1 LPGIFCTAS
10 WWISEGKDNLD
21 EGSLSSLGLIV
32 LLIGLHGGIALAYA
46 ALTNSRDSELRSQVE
61 ARGGASPRLHITYQ
75 LSLMLLQ
82 FAIAAVSV
90 IGIGQTLVAQS
101 ATLAPLVI
109 YILVLLPTA
118 LITLILGYFVPDA
131 IGSARSLKLAAPSS
145 MFLRLLIFVM
155 QPITVVIIALSK
167 WMSFGSGTMVNVFTE
182 EEIMTLL
189 DAGEK
194 EGTIENE
201 EKEMIYSVLQLDETI
216 AREVMI
222 PRIDIAALDIHTPL
236 HEALKVFLESGHSRV
251 PVYEESID
259 NIVGLLYA
267 KDLLTCWAEGVT
279 DKPIRD
285 MLRKAFFVPETK
297 RADLLLKELQTG
309 KIHLAVVV
317 DEYGGTAGL
326 VTIEDLLEEIVGDI
340 QDEYDL
346 DEEADYIQH
355 GPNEYMMDAS
365 INLDDVN
372 DLLDIE
378 LPTEDSDTLGGY
390 IFSQLGRVPSVGE
403 TIESGNIVM
412 RVDALEGR
420 RIRKV
425 YVARTPSPSE
435 ERPAPATGDNPS
447 AQPQTAAGTH

>member
-1 LPGIFCTAS
+1 M
-10 WWISEGKDNLD
+10 
-21 EGSLSSLGLIV
+21 
-32 LLIGLHGGIALAYA
+32 LLIGLHGVIALTYA
-46 ALTNSRDSELRSQVE
+46 ALTNSRDSLLRSQVE
-61 ARGGASPRLHITYQ
+61 AGAGASPRLHITYQ
-75 LSLMLLQ
+75 LSLVFIQ
-82 FAIAAVSV
+82 FTIAAVSV
-90 IGIGQTLVAQS
+90 TGLGQALVAQP
-101 ATLAPLVI
+101 ATTLSPMLI
-109 YILVLLPTA
+109 YVLVLFPTA

-131 IGSARSLKLAAPSS
+131 IGSARSDKLAAPS
-145 MFLRLLIFVM
+145 MLILRLLIFIM
-155 QPITVVIIALSK
+155 QPVTVFIIALSK

-216 AREVMI
+216 AREVMV
-222 PRIDIAALDIHTPL
+222 PRIDIAALEIHTPL
-236 HEALKVFLESGHSRV
+236 SEALKTFLESGHSRV
-251 PVYEESID
+251 PVFEETID

-279 DKPIRD
+279 DKPIRE

-326 VTIEDLLEEIVGDI
+326 VTIEDLIEEIVGDI

-346 DEEADYIQH
+346 DEEADYIQQ
-355 GPNEYMMDAS
+355 GPDEYVMDAS
-365 INLDDVN
+365 IDLDDFN
-372 DLLDIE
+372 DLLDLE

-390 IFSQLGRVPSVGE
+390 IFSQLGRVPNVGE
-403 TIESGNIVM
+403 TIESGNVVM

-425 YVARTPSPSE
+425 YVARKPSPSE
-435 ERPAPATGDNPS
+435 ESPAVTTGDNP
-447 AQPQTAAGTH
+447 ATQPQTAAGTN